1 MNITKKMIR
10 FSKYVALVIILASV
24 FGCDDAEMKAIDNG
38 LYIQEAAPSNKFDQ
52 QIITQLV
59 DDEEV
64 VKTLTVR
71 LVRAMD
77 HDVTVTLD
85 IDPQLLEEYNNK
97 NEANYL
103 VLPEEY
109 RNFEKT
115 VTISA
120 GNVSAPVVN
129 LIIKPYSSSNGEA
142 YAIPIR
148 ITSVDG
154 PVEMKGNA
162 NHLLYLL
169 TSPHRQKAVI
179 IKKGNRTVK
188 TFSTAIPME
197 QWTFEYWVKVDNIT
211 GKPTGDWEGLGNKN
225 FRARIFVPD
234 SQPLTF
240 SDLTLRYYA
249 DGANVQIPILQ
260 FQNSAGHFDT
270 TGFWWPDTWYHI
282 AYTYDGTTVTVY
294 KDGVKDNSLANSIDW
309 TFKSLSFAIGS
320 FGYEQQVEF
329 AQIRMW
335 KKCLS
340 ENVIKD
346 NMSRQVAGDSD
357 GLIGYWK
364 CDEGTGNELKDSSP
378 NQNHVTLGG
387 TPQWSEQ
394 INFSHPNK

>member
-1 MNITKKMIR
+1 MKMIR
-10 FSKYVALVIILASV
+10 FSKYVVLVIILTSV

-85 IDPQLLEEYNNK
+85 IDPQLLEDYNNK

-120 GNVSAPVVN
+120 GNVSAPVID
-129 LIIKPYSSSNGEA
+129 LTIKPYSSSNGEA

-179 IKKGNRTVK
+179 IKRGNRTTK

-211 GKPTGDWEGLGNKN
+211 GRPTGDWEGLENKN

-320 FGYEQQVEF
+320 FGHEQQVEF

>member
-1 MNITKKMIR
+1 MKMIR

-24 FGCDDAEMKAIDNG
+24 FGCDDAEMKTIDNG

-85 IDPQLLEEYNNK
+85 IDPQLLEDYNNK

-120 GNVSAPVVN
+120 GNVSAQVID
-129 LIIKPYSSSNGEA
+129 LTIKPYSSSNGEA

-154 PVEMKGNA
+154 PIEMKGNA

-179 IKKGNRTVK
+179 IKRGNRTTK

-211 GKPTGDWEGLGNKN
+211 GSPTGDWEGLGNKN

>member
-1 MNITKKMIR
+1 MKMIR
-10 FSKYVALVIILASV
+10 FSKYVVLVIIRTSV

-85 IDPQLLEEYNNK
+85 IDPQLLEDYNNK

-120 GNVSAPVVN
+120 GNVSAPVID
-129 LIIKPYSSSNGEA
+129 LTIKPYSSSNGEA

-154 PVEMKGNA
+154 PIEMKGNA

-179 IKKGNRTVK
+179 IKRGNRTTK

-211 GKPTGDWEGLGNKN
+211 GRPTGDWEGLGNKN

>member
-1 MNITKKMIR
+1 MKMIR

-24 FGCDDAEMKAIDNG
+24 FGRDDAEMKAIDNG

-85 IDPQLLEEYNNK
+85 IDPQLLEDYNNK

-120 GNVSAPVVN
+120 GNVSAPVID
-129 LIIKPYSSSNGEA
+129 LTIKPYSSSNGEA

-179 IKKGNRTVK
+179 IKRGNRTTK

-211 GKPTGDWEGLGNKN
+211 GSPTGDWEGLGNKN

>member
-1 MNITKKMIR
+1 MKMIR

-129 LIIKPYSSSNGEA
+129 LKIKPYSSSNGEA

-282 AYTYDGTTVTVY
+282 AYNYDGTTVTVY

>member
-1 MNITKKMIR
+1 MKMIR

-85 IDPQLLEEYNNK
+85 IDPQLLEDYNNK

-120 GNVSAPVVN
+120 GNVSAPVID
-129 LIIKPYSSSNGEA
+129 LTIKPYSSSNGEA

-179 IKKGNRTVK
+179 IKRGNRTTK

-211 GKPTGDWEGLGNKN
+211 GRPTGDWEGLKNKN

>member
-1 MNITKKMIR
+1 MKMIR
-10 FSKYVALVIILASV
+10 FSKYVVLVIILTSV

-85 IDPQLLEEYNNK
+85 IDPQLLEDYNNK

-120 GNVSAPVVN
+120 GNVSAPVID
-129 LIIKPYSSSNGEA
+129 LTIKPYSSSNGEA

-179 IKKGNRTVK
+179 IKRGNRTTK

-211 GKPTGDWEGLGNKN
+211 GNPTGDWEGLGNKN

>member
-1 MNITKKMIR
+1 MKTMKMIR
-10 FSKYVALVIILASV
+10 FSKYVALVIILASF

-85 IDPQLLEEYNNK
+85 IDPQLLEDYNNK

-120 GNVSAPVVN
+120 GNVSAPVID
-129 LIIKPYSSSNGEA
+129 LTIKPYSSSNGEA

-179 IKKGNRTVK
+179 IKRGNRTTK

-211 GKPTGDWEGLGNKN
+211 GRPTGDWEGLENKN

>member
-1 MNITKKMIR
+1 MKMIR

-24 FGCDDAEMKAIDNG
+24 FGCDDAEMKTIDNG

-85 IDPQLLEEYNNK
+85 IDPQLLEDYNNK

-120 GNVSAPVVN
+120 GNVSAPVID
-129 LIIKPYSSSNGEA
+129 LTIKPYSSSNGEA

-154 PVEMKGNA
+154 PIEMKGNA

-179 IKKGNRTVK
+179 IKRGNRTTK

-211 GKPTGDWEGLGNKN
+211 GRPTGDWEGLGNKN

>member
-1 MNITKKMIR
+1 M
-10 FSKYVALVIILASV
+10 
-24 FGCDDAEMKAIDNG
+24 
-38 LYIQEAAPSNKFDQ
+38 
-52 QIITQLV
+52 V

-179 IKKGNRTVK
+179 IKRGNRTVK

-211 GKPTGDWEGLGNKN
+211 GEPTGDWEGLGNKN

-294 KDGVKDNSLANSIDW
+294 KDGVKNNSLANSIDW

>member
-1 MNITKKMIR
+1 MKMIR
-10 FSKYVALVIILASV
+10 FSKYVVLVIILTSV

-85 IDPQLLEEYNNK
+85 IDPQLLEDYNNK

-120 GNVSAPVVN
+120 GNVSAPVID
-129 LIIKPYSSSNGEA
+129 LTIKPYSSSNGEA

-179 IKKGNRTVK
+179 IKRGNRTTK

-211 GKPTGDWEGLGNKN
+211 GSPTGDWEGLGNKN

>member
-1 MNITKKMIR
+1 MKTMKMIR
-10 FSKYVALVIILASV
+10 FSKYVVLVIILTSV

-85 IDPQLLEEYNNK
+85 IDPQLLEDYNNK

-120 GNVSAPVVN
+120 GNVSAPVID
-129 LIIKPYSSSNGEA
+129 LTIKPYSSSNGEA

-179 IKKGNRTVK
+179 IKRGNRTIK

-211 GKPTGDWEGLGNKN
+211 GRPTGDWEGLENKN

>member
-1 MNITKKMIR
+1 MKMIR
-10 FSKYVALVIILASV
+10 FSKYVVLVIILTSV

-85 IDPQLLEEYNNK
+85 IDPQLLEDYNNK

-120 GNVSAPVVN
+120 GNVSAPVID
-129 LIIKPYSSSNGEA
+129 LTIKPYSSSNGEA

-154 PVEMKGNA
+154 PIEMKGNA

-179 IKKGNRTVK
+179 IKRGNRTTK

-197 QWTFEYWVKVDNIT
+197 QWTFEYWGKVDNIT
-211 GKPTGDWEGLGNKN
+211 GRPTGDWEGLGNKN

>member
-1 MNITKKMIR
+1 MKTMKMIR
-10 FSKYVALVIILASV
+10 FSKYVALVLILTSV

-85 IDPQLLEEYNNK
+85 IDPQLLEDYNNK

-120 GNVSAPVVN
+120 GNVSAPVID
-129 LIIKPYSSSNGEA
+129 LTIKPYSSSNGEA

-154 PVEMKGNA
+154 PIEMKGNA

-179 IKKGNRTVK
+179 IKRGNRTTK

-211 GKPTGDWEGLGNKN
+211 GRPTGDWEGLENKN

>member
-1 MNITKKMIR
+1 MKMIR

-85 IDPQLLEEYNNK
+85 IDPQLLEDYNNK

-120 GNVSAPVVN
+120 GNVSAPVID
-129 LIIKPYSSSNGEA
+129 LTIKPYSSSNGEA

-179 IKKGNRTVK
+179 IKRGNRTTK

>member
-1 MNITKKMIR
+1 MKMIR
-10 FSKYVALVIILASV
+10 FSKYVVLVIILTSV

-85 IDPQLLEEYNNK
+85 IDPQLLEDYNNK

-120 GNVSAPVVN
+120 GNVSAPVID
-129 LIIKPYSSSNGEA
+129 LTIKPYSSSNGEA

-154 PVEMKGNA
+154 PIEMKGNA

-179 IKKGNRTVK
+179 INRGNRTTK

-211 GKPTGDWEGLGNKN
+211 GRPTGDWEGLGNKN

-320 FGYEQQVEF
+320 FGYERQVEF

>member
-1 MNITKKMIR
+1 MKMIR

-24 FGCDDAEMKAIDNG
+24 FGCDDAEMKTIDNG

-85 IDPQLLEEYNNK
+85 IDPQLLEDYNNK

-120 GNVSAPVVN
+120 GNVSAPVID
-129 LIIKPYSSSNGEA
+129 LTIKPYSSSNGEA

-154 PVEMKGNA
+154 PIEMKGNA

-179 IKKGNRTVK
+179 IKRGNRTTK

-211 GKPTGDWEGLGNKN
+211 GSPTGDWEGLGNKN

>member
-1 MNITKKMIR
+1 MKMIR
-10 FSKYVALVIILASV
+10 FSKFVALVIILASV

-211 GKPTGDWEGLGNKN
+211 GEPTGDWEGLGNKN

-294 KDGVKDNSLANSIDW
+294 KDGVKNNSLANSIDW

-364 CDEGTGNELKDSSP
+364 CDEGTGNELKLSLI
-378 NQNHVTLGG
+378 H
-387 TPQWSEQ
+387 
-394 INFSHPNK
+394 I

>member
-1 MNITKKMIR
+1 MKMIR

-120 GNVSAPVVN
+120 GNVSAPVID
-129 LIIKPYSSSNGEA
+129 LTIKPYSSSNGEA

-179 IKKGNRTVK
+179 IKRGNRTIK

-211 GKPTGDWEGLGNKN
+211 GRPTGDWEGLKNKN

-387 TPQWSEQ
+387 TPQWRIGISY
-394 INFSHPNK
+394 SHLRSLS

>member
-1 MNITKKMIR
+1 MKTMKMIR
-10 FSKYVALVIILASV
+10 FSKYVVLVIILTSV

-85 IDPQLLEEYNNK
+85 IDPQLLEDYNNK

-120 GNVSAPVVN
+120 GNVSAPVID
-129 LIIKPYSSSNGEA
+129 LTIKPYSSSNGEA

-179 IKKGNRTVK
+179 IKRGNRTTK

-211 GKPTGDWEGLGNKN
+211 GSPTGDWEGLGNKN

>member
-1 MNITKKMIR
+1 MKTMKMIR
-10 FSKYVALVIILASV
+10 FSKYVVLVIILTSV

-85 IDPQLLEEYNNK
+85 IDPQLLEDYNNK

-120 GNVSAPVVN
+120 GNVSAPVID
-129 LIIKPYSSSNGEA
+129 LTIKPYSSSNGEA

-154 PVEMKGNA
+154 PIEMKGNA

-179 IKKGNRTVK
+179 IKRGNRTTK

-211 GKPTGDWEGLGNKN
+211 GRPTGDWEGLGNKN

>member
-1 MNITKKMIR
+1 
-10 FSKYVALVIILASV
+10 
-24 FGCDDAEMKAIDNG
+24 MKAIDNG

-129 LIIKPYSSSNGEA
+129 LKIKPYSSSNGEA

-211 GKPTGDWEGLGNKN
+211 GEPTGDWEGLGNKN

-294 KDGVKDNSLANSIDW
+294 KDGVKNNSLANSIDW

-364 CDEGTGNELKDSSP
+364 CDEGTVMS
-378 NQNHVTLGG
+378 
-387 TPQWSEQ
+387 
-394 INFSHPNK
+394 

>member
-1 MNITKKMIR
+1 MKTMKMIR

-85 IDPQLLEEYNNK
+85 IDPQLLEDYNNK

-120 GNVSAPVVN
+120 GNVSAPVID
-129 LIIKPYSSSNGEA
+129 LTIKPYSSSNGEA

-179 IKKGNRTVK
+179 IKRGNRTTK

-211 GKPTGDWEGLGNKN
+211 GSPTGDWEGLGNKN

>member
-1 MNITKKMIR
+1 MKMIR

-85 IDPQLLEEYNNK
+85 IDPQLLEDYNNK

-120 GNVSAPVVN
+120 GNVSAPVID
-129 LIIKPYSSSNGEA
+129 LTIKPYSSSNGEA

-179 IKKGNRTVK
+179 IKRGNRTTK

-211 GKPTGDWEGLGNKN
+211 GRPTGDWEGLGNKN

-378 NQNHVTLGG
+378 NQNHVTLVG

>member
-1 MNITKKMIR
+1 MKMIR

-85 IDPQLLEEYNNK
+85 IDPQLLEDYNNK

-120 GNVSAPVVN
+120 GNVSAPVID
-129 LIIKPYSSSNGEA
+129 LTIKPYSSSNGEA

-179 IKKGNRTVK
+179 IKRGNRTTK

-211 GKPTGDWEGLGNKN
+211 GSPTGDWEGLGNKN

-282 AYTYDGTTVTVY
+282 TYTYDGTTVTVY

>member
-1 MNITKKMIR
+1 MKMIR

-211 GKPTGDWEGLGNKN
+211 GEPTGDWEGLENKN

-294 KDGVKDNSLANSIDW
+294 KDGVKNNSLANSIDW

-378 NQNHVTLGG
+378 NQNHEHLNGVNKLIFLIR
-387 TPQWSEQ
+387 
-394 INFSHPNK
+394 INNS

>member
-1 MNITKKMIR
+1 MKMIR

-85 IDPQLLEEYNNK
+85 IDPQLLEDYNNK

-120 GNVSAPVVN
+120 GNVSAPVID
-129 LIIKPYSSSNGEA
+129 LTIKPYSSSNGEA

-179 IKKGNRTVK
+179 IKRGNRTTK

-211 GKPTGDWEGLGNKN
+211 GSPTGDWEGLENKN

>member
-1 MNITKKMIR
+1 MKTMKMIR

-24 FGCDDAEMKAIDNG
+24 FGCDDAEMKTIDNG

-85 IDPQLLEEYNNK
+85 IDPQLLEDYNNK

-120 GNVSAPVVN
+120 GNVSAPVID
-129 LIIKPYSSSNGEA
+129 LTIKPYSSSNGEA

-211 GKPTGDWEGLGNKN
+211 GRPTGDWEGLENKN

>member
-1 MNITKKMIR
+1 MKMIR

-24 FGCDDAEMKAIDNG
+24 FGCDDAEMKTIDNG

-85 IDPQLLEEYNNK
+85 IDPQLLEDYNNK

-120 GNVSAPVVN
+120 GNVSAPVID
-129 LIIKPYSSSNGEA
+129 LTIKPYSSSNGEA

-179 IKKGNRTVK
+179 IKHGNRTTK

-211 GKPTGDWEGLGNKN
+211 GRPTGDWEGLGNKN

>member
-1 MNITKKMIR
+1 MKMIR

-85 IDPQLLEEYNNK
+85 IDPQLLEDYNNK

-120 GNVSAPVVN
+120 GNVSAPVID
-129 LIIKPYSSSNGEA
+129 LTIKPYSSSNGEA

-179 IKKGNRTVK
+179 IKRGNRTIK

-211 GKPTGDWEGLGNKN
+211 GRPTGDWEGLENKN

>member
-1 MNITKKMIR
+1 MKMIR
-10 FSKYVALVIILASV
+10 FSKYVALVIILTSV

-71 LVRAMD
+71 LVRVMD

-85 IDPQLLEEYNNK
+85 IDPQLLEDYNNK

-120 GNVSAPVVN
+120 GNVSAPVID
-129 LIIKPYSSSNGEA
+129 LTIKPYSSSNGEA

-179 IKKGNRTVK
+179 IKRGNRTTK

-211 GKPTGDWEGLGNKN
+211 GRPTGDWEGLENKN

>member
-1 MNITKKMIR
+1 MKMIR

-129 LIIKPYSSSNGEA
+129 LIIKPYSSQMVRHMLFLYELLLWTDRSK
-142 YAIPIR
+142 
-148 ITSVDG
+148 
-154 PVEMKGNA
+154 KGNA

>member
-1 MNITKKMIR
+1 MKMIR
-10 FSKYVALVIILASV
+10 FSKYVALVIILTSV

-85 IDPQLLEEYNNK
+85 IDPQLLEDYNNK

-120 GNVSAPVVN
+120 GNVSAPVID
-129 LIIKPYSSSNGEA
+129 LTIKPYSSSNGEA

-179 IKKGNRTVK
+179 IKRGNRTTK

-211 GKPTGDWEGLGNKN
+211 GRPTGDWEGLGNKN

-294 KDGVKDNSLANSIDW
+294 KDGVKNNSLANSIDW

>member
-1 MNITKKMIR
+1 MKMIR
-10 FSKYVALVIILASV
+10 FSKYVVLVIILTSV

-85 IDPQLLEEYNNK
+85 IDPQLLEDYNNK

-120 GNVSAPVVN
+120 GNVSAPVID
-129 LIIKPYSSSNGEA
+129 LTIKPYSSSNGEA

-179 IKKGNRTVK
+179 IKRGNRTTK

-211 GKPTGDWEGLGNKN
+211 GSPTGDWEGLGNKN

-346 NMSRQVAGDSD
+346 NMSRQVAGDAD

-364 CDEGTGNELKDSSP
+364 CDEGTGNELKDTSP

>member
-1 MNITKKMIR
+1 M
-10 FSKYVALVIILASV
+10 
-24 FGCDDAEMKAIDNG
+24 
-38 LYIQEAAPSNKFDQ
+38 
-52 QIITQLV
+52 
-59 DDEEV
+59 
-64 VKTLTVR
+64 
-71 LVRAMD
+71 
-77 HDVTVTLD
+77 
-85 IDPQLLEEYNNK
+85 
-97 NEANYL
+97 
-103 VLPEEY
+103 
-109 RNFEKT
+109 
-115 VTISA
+115 
-120 GNVSAPVVN
+120 
-129 LIIKPYSSSNGEA
+129 
-142 YAIPIR
+142 
-148 ITSVDG
+148 DG

>member
-1 MNITKKMIR
+1 MKMIR
-10 FSKYVALVIILASV
+10 FSKYVALVIILTSV
-24 FGCDDAEMKAIDNG
+24 FGCDDAEMKTIDNG

-71 LVRAMD
+71 LVRVMD

-85 IDPQLLEEYNNK
+85 IDPQLLEDYNNK

-120 GNVSAPVVN
+120 GNVSAPVID
-129 LIIKPYSSSNGEA
+129 LTIKPYSSSNGEA

-179 IKKGNRTVK
+179 IKRGNRTTK

-211 GKPTGDWEGLGNKN
+211 GRPTGDWEGLENKN

>member
-1 MNITKKMIR
+1 MKMIR
-10 FSKYVALVIILASV
+10 FSKYVALVIILTSV

-85 IDPQLLEEYNNK
+85 IDPQLLEDYNNK

-109 RNFEKT
+109 RKFEKT

-120 GNVSAPVVN
+120 GNVSAPVID
-129 LIIKPYSSSNGEA
+129 LTIKPYSSSNGEA

-179 IKKGNRTVK
+179 IKRGNRTTK

-211 GKPTGDWEGLGNKN
+211 GRPTGDWEGLENKN

>member
-1 MNITKKMIR
+1 MKMIR
-10 FSKYVALVIILASV
+10 FSKYVVLVIILTSV

-85 IDPQLLEEYNNK
+85 IDPQLLEDYNNK

-120 GNVSAPVVN
+120 GNVSAPVID
-129 LIIKPYSSSNGEA
+129 LTIKPYSSSNGEA

-179 IKKGNRTVK
+179 IKRGNRTIK

-211 GKPTGDWEGLGNKN
+211 GRPTGDWEGLGNKN